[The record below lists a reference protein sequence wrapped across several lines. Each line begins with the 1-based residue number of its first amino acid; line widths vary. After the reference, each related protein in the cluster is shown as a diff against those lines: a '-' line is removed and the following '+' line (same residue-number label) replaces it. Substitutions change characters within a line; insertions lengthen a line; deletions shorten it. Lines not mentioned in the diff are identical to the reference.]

1 MSTRLLVELRM
12 RDEESRTKSLLSGLN
27 PGKATGAGAHANG
40 ADYQEYWTA
49 QEWEACEAEG
59 AGATPGRASTDKQ
72 KLCAAYATKDGCP
85 KGALCPLASK
95 GGHPRMRDKCLR
107 CGAEGH

>member
-27 PGKATGAGAHANG
+27 PGKATGAEAHANG

-49 QEWEACEAEG
+49 QEWKAYKAEG
-59 AGATPGRASTDKQ
+59 AGATPGRAPTDKQ
-72 KLCAAYATKDGCP
+72 KLCAAYATKD
-85 KGALCPLASK
+85 
-95 GGHPRMRDKCLR
+95 
-107 CGAEGH
+107 